1 MCAAAAVCS
10 AAENLTAVTTITR
23 IASGAPWEAL
33 VGYCRAVVAA
43 PFVFVSGTVGRNPD
57 TGDLPTDV
65 ESQCAN
71 ALTIIGRAL
80 AAAGTDFAHVVRVT
94 YYLADRTDFE
104 PCWPGL
110 RAAFGAHPP
119 ASTVI
124 FAALLD
130 PAMKIEIEV
139 TAALP
144 AAQGF
149 TNR

>member
-1 MCAAAAVCS
+1 M
-10 AAENLTAVTTITR
+10 TITR

-33 VGYCRAVVAA
+33 VGYCRAVVAP

-57 TGDLPTDV
+57 TGELPVDV

-80 AAAGTDFAHVVRVT
+80 ATAGTDFAHVVRVT
-94 YYLADRTDFE
+94 YYLADRADFE
-104 PCWPGL
+104 PCWPQL

-124 FAALLD
+124 FADLLD
-130 PAMKIEIEV
+130 PVMKIEIEV

-144 AAQGF
+144 AS
-149 TNR
+149 

>member
-1 MCAAAAVCS
+1 M
-10 AAENLTAVTTITR
+10 TITR
-23 IASGAPWEAL
+23 SASEAPWEAL
-33 VGYCRAVVAA
+33 VGYCRAVVAP

-57 TGDLPTDV
+57 TGEYPVDV

-71 ALTIIGRAL
+71 AITIIGRAL
-80 AAAGTDFAHVVRVT
+80 ATAGTDFAHVVRVT
-94 YYLADRTDFE
+94 YYLADRADFE
-104 PCWPGL
+104 PCWPQL

-124 FAALLD
+124 FADLLD

-144 AAQGF
+144 AS
-149 TNR
+149 